1 MSALTPL
8 FQPCGAC
15 TQCDCSGFLGPRNE
29 IIPTAATQLCL
40 CIHPLHSHQT
50 SEAEQATI
58 TALRNTAWAMGGLA
72 ATGCAKFFSPD
83 PAWNSQTICLCG
95 RGVMAHERMQH
106 PAAAAR
112 TGLST
117 STPDA
122 ARRPFANTVV
132 TTPLTPVEASP
143 IRSNPVAIFARTL
156 PHTGTL
162 PEQRQ
167 FSIMNKLTPE
177 TSRPETNALRGKKA
191 KGKGKAKP
199 SPSPFHSGFAPA
211 PVIDAP
217 TSPDRSPPGHP
228 SPAFVLAFEH
238 FQLLLRRC
246 DDMGLFLHIDIPLD
260 GDTDVFV
267 HLNNRI
273 TNFFRTSA
281 NTLLSNPRHAA
292 NDFEHAAWRII
303 APARGLGK
311 NAALARVF
319 SPQSIPAYSFTTR
332 TLLGI
337 AARYQNPI
345 HARPLLFLA
354 PTQANISGPI
364 EPDGPR
370 HNCFPW
376 VALAHTALVDPA
388 DIPSCTELRCVP
400 SHPPPPKR
408 EALRPASLD
417 AIDDEDEDEGSPA
430 RKPRATAGAATRKRR
445 HHDLTSDEEDEA
457 PHPTAPPA
465 MRKKEIR
472 DLTSDDEDDDPPSV
486 AELLQTTSPGYTP
499 FPSRPSTWDLN
510 PAGSSPFLSPVPP
523 IAPRP
528 SRPAVSASQPPTR
541 LEAISISSS
550 DSDDEEVDVLDQD
563 SPTHGILMRRA
574 VAQRPPPFRVE
585 QHTVPPPPPADVPRT
600 SAAVIRAFIN
610 VLYEPSGLANQTSLS
625 GPTCKI
631 VASDLIMHL
640 QNHSPFLGAH
650 PNTPGATTGT
660 VTIADMLHLHSKHLW
675 VIIGRGSRSG
685 PTRALFSA
693 CLTLLIEDT
702 SAWRMRGSYFVPFFN
717 PPTAIFPARLA
728 IFWTAGRIAALSL
741 IHRQGVAP
749 DPISPFFL
757 IITILGPPAFDIL
770 TWDFIHEFD
779 PAAASDLWPWFAVD
793 HTSVIPADTVASSPL
808 GQLLVRAGFS
818 QLYVLTRPRTVQE
831 HQGIGH
837 AILGTVLLDL
847 QAVEHHP
854 EIAAFREGFRGPPR
868 PDSADGRINF
878 DLVDSFNFLAP
889 AEFLA
894 HLATMYFCRVTS
906 VDQITSRIVYVM
918 PTRSSHGPSL
928 ILAKLFRLRFERWL
942 RGTGHPTLSRQAVG
956 EEDFEGH
963 MQDPLL
969 RARMFMNALTGSQ
982 TMGSGA
988 DFRFEIHLRETG
1000 HPDVNPPYF
1009 RTCLK
1014 RLDIRLDQNIANA
1027 LLEWCKLENPAD
1039 ETLFDEY
1046 IHKIFLAADAYDRI

>member
-1 MSALTPL
+1 MSALMPL
-8 FQPCGAC
+8 FQPRGAC

-246 DDMGLFLHIDIPLD
+246 DDMGLLLHIDIPLD

-388 DIPSCTELRCVP
+388 DIPSCTELRC
-400 SHPPPPKR
+400 PKR

-445 HHDLTSDEEDEA
+445 HHDLTSD
-457 PHPTAPPA
+457 
-465 MRKKEIR
+465 
-472 DLTSDDEDDDPPSV
+472 DEDDDPPSV
-486 AELLQTTSPGYTP
+486 AELL
-499 FPSRPSTWDLN
+499 
-510 PAGSSPFLSPVPP
+510 
-523 IAPRP
+523 
-528 SRPAVSASQPPTR
+528 
-541 LEAISISSS
+541 
-550 DSDDEEVDVLDQD
+550 
-563 SPTHGILMRRA
+563 
-574 VAQRPPPFRVE
+574 

-610 VLYEPSGLANQTSLS
+610 ALYEPSGLANQTSLS

-650 PNTPGATTGT
+650 PNAPGATTGT

-675 VIIGRGSRSG
+675 VIIGSG

-693 CLTLLIEDT
+693 CLALLIEDT
-702 SAWRMRGSYFVPFFN
+702 SAWGMRGSYFVPFFN

-757 IITILGPPAFDIL
+757 IVAILGPPAFDIL

-837 AILGTVLLDL
+837 AVLGTVLLDL

-878 DLVDSFNFLAP
+878 DLVDVSIRFPPLTLPSSP
-889 AEFLA
+889 AHYSPSISSPRPNSSP

-928 ILAKLFRLRFERWL
+928 ILAKLFRLR
-942 RGTGHPTLSRQAVG
+942 
-956 EEDFEGH
+956 
-963 MQDPLL
+963 
-969 RARMFMNALTGSQ
+969 Q

-1014 RLDIRLDQNIANA
+1014 RLHIRLDQNIANA

>member
-8 FQPCGAC
+8 FQPRGAC

-246 DDMGLFLHIDIPLD
+246 DDMGLLLHIDIPLD

-400 SHPPPPKR
+400 SHPPPCPPVPFSGRFIPLTHSPQPKR
-408 EALRPASLD
+408 EALQPASLD

-465 MRKKEIR
+465 MRKKEIC
-472 DLTSDDEDDDPPSV
+472 DLVCPASLSPPPRSPFPSQTSDDEDDDPPSV

-550 DSDDEEVDVLDQD
+550 DSDDEE
-563 SPTHGILMRRA
+563 I
-574 VAQRPPPFRVE
+574 PPRTASSCAAPLPRGPHPSASNST
-585 QHTVPPPPPADVPRT
+585 QSPPPPADVPRT

-610 VLYEPSGLANQTSLS
+610 ALYEPSGLANQTSLS

-650 PNTPGATTGT
+650 PNAPGATTGT

-675 VIIGRGSRSG
+675 VIIGRGSGSG

-693 CLTLLIEDT
+693 CLALLIEDT
-702 SAWRMRGSYFVPFFN
+702 SAWGMR
-717 PPTAIFPARLA
+717 
-728 IFWTAGRIAALSL
+728 
-741 IHRQGVAP
+741 
-749 DPISPFFL
+749 
-757 IITILGPPAFDIL
+757 
-770 TWDFIHEFD
+770 
-779 PAAASDLWPWFAVD
+779 
-793 HTSVIPADTVASSPL
+793 
-808 GQLLVRAGFS
+808 
-818 QLYVLTRPRTVQE
+818 
-831 HQGIGH
+831 
-837 AILGTVLLDL
+837 
-847 QAVEHHP
+847 
-854 EIAAFREGFRGPPR
+854 
-868 PDSADGRINF
+868 
-878 DLVDSFNFLAP
+878 
-889 AEFLA
+889 
-894 HLATMYFCRVTS
+894 
-906 VDQITSRIVYVM
+906 
-918 PTRSSHGPSL
+918 
-928 ILAKLFRLRFERWL
+928 
-942 RGTGHPTLSRQAVG
+942 
-956 EEDFEGH
+956 
-963 MQDPLL
+963 
-969 RARMFMNALTGSQ
+969 
-982 TMGSGA
+982 
-988 DFRFEIHLRETG
+988 
-1000 HPDVNPPYF
+1000 
-1009 RTCLK
+1009 
-1014 RLDIRLDQNIANA
+1014 
-1027 LLEWCKLENPAD
+1027 
-1039 ETLFDEY
+1039 
-1046 IHKIFLAADAYDRI
+1046 